1 MKLKPLGRKVFL
13 ESIKEER
20 KSGIVL
26 VDSAEGKE
34 SMWLICAMGDEV
46 KVLSVGD
53 EVIFNRFAV
62 NEVDIVEKKILY
74 GDEEDILSIIMWLSL
89 FTVKSVN

>member
-13 ESIKEER
+13 EPIKEER

-34 SMWLICAMGDEV
+34 SRGLICAVGDEV

-53 EVIFNRFAV
+53 EVIFNRFAF
-62 NEVDIVEKKILY
+62 NEVDIGEKKILY
-74 GDEEDILSIIMWLSL
+74 GDEEDILAIIMWLSL